1 MKFYIVKKD
10 QQLEAIPAEE
20 ELLES
25 YQNNN
30 YKYVNIVSACNK
42 QDALKRFPSI
52 QKSNKKRIIIGV
64 NIAAISIILAIYTI
78 N

>member
-25 YQNNN
+25 YQSNN

-42 QDALKRFPSI
+42 QDALKRLPSM
-52 QKSNKKRIIIGV
+52 QKSNKKWVIIGV
-64 NIAAISIILAIYTI
+64 NIAVVSIFLTISTI

>member
-42 QDALKRFPSI
+42 QDALKRLSSM
-52 QKSNKKRIIIGV
+52 QKSNKKWVIIGV
-64 NIAAISIILAIYTI
+64 NIAVVSIFLTISTI

>member
-52 QKSNKKRIIIGV
+52 QKSNKKRVIIGV

>member
-30 YKYVNIVSACNK
+30 
-42 QDALKRFPSI
+42 
-52 QKSNKKRIIIGV
+52 
-64 NIAAISIILAIYTI
+64 
-78 N
+78 

>member
-42 QDALKRFPSI
+42 QDALKRLPSI

>member
-42 QDALKRFPSI
+42 QDALKRFPSM
-52 QKSNKKRIIIGV
+52 QKSNKKWVIIGV
-64 NIAAISIILAIYTI
+64 NIAVVSIFLTISTI

>member
-20 ELLES
+20 VLLES

-42 QDALKRFPSI
+42 QDALKRLSSM
-52 QKSNKKRIIIGV
+52 QKSNKKWVIIGV
-64 NIAAISIILAIYTI
+64 NIAVVSIFLTISTI

>member
-1 MKFYIVKKD
+1 MKFYIVEKD